1 MDIYLITTMYGL
13 TLGVAKLHTERIPV
27 MPYSKN
33 TFHYTVTWCV
43 LTIKLR
49 SPVRMV
55 DTLHA
60 GFQVSG

>member
-1 MDIYLITTMYGL
+1 
-13 TLGVAKLHTERIPV
+13 
-27 MPYSKN
+27 
-33 TFHYTVTWCV
+33 VTWCV

-60 GFQVSG
+60 GFQVSGWKSLIDRHRRVLVLNL